1 MNYDLLAEIREA
13 LASGDEGL
21 LCERLSAVLPADLA
35 DAIKR
40 LGEEDRGAILRVLAD
55 DAAGALLQEM
65 GKRDAAAMVRL
76 LPPERARRILGDM
89 AADEAADLLRDLPDE
104 AADALLAGMNA
115 EDAEEVRE
123 LLEYPENTAGG
134 RMATDFMPV
143 SPAKRVSEVIEDL
156 RAHPP
161 APEMAY
167 YLYVCDE
174 AGRLAGVVSLRDL
187 IAAAP
192 DTRIAEIM
200 TRDVIRV
207 AVDADQREA
216 AELVARYDLLALPV
230 VDAQERMLGVIT
242 ADAVLEVLEET
253 ATEEILHVSSGAEEQ
268 RDRPLSPLQVRL
280 RRATAAVAAGLAG
293 AAILAAYRQTFQV
306 SLDYLLFIPLVLV
319 VSEVVTGQVMASI
332 RGAIRHDP
340 SLARLGKAIGRELL
354 STALVVAAAGALI
367 AWLLGD
373 WQQLQPTGTVLG
385 AAVFLVGIAAGI
397 VGGGLPILSFL
408 LRHDPSAVSG
418 SVTAAV
424 ANTLSLAT
432 YLWVVVAI
440 G

>member
-1 MNYDLLAEIREA
+1 MNSDVLAEIREA

-35 DAIKR
+35 DVVKR
-40 LGEEDRGAILRVLAD
+40 LGEEDRGAILRTLAD
-55 DAAGALLQEM
+55 DAAGALLLEL
-65 GKRDAAAMVRL
+65 GERDAVAMVRL
-76 LPPERARRILGDM
+76 LHPERARRILGDM
-89 AADEAADLLRDLPDE
+89 APDEAADLLRDLPDE
-104 AADALLAGMNA
+104 AADALLAGMDA

-134 RMATDFMPV
+134 RMATEFMPV
-143 SPAKRVSEVIEDL
+143 SPEKRVSEVIEDL

-161 APEMAY
+161 APEVAY
-167 YLYVCDE
+167 YLYACDE

-187 IAAAP
+187 IVAAP
-192 DTRIAEIM
+192 EARIAEIM

-207 AVDADQREA
+207 GVDADQREA
-216 AELVARYDLLALPV
+216 AELVARYSLLALPV

-242 ADAVLEVLEET
+242 AGAVLEVLEEE

-268 RDRPLSPLQVRL
+268 RSAQVRPQVRL
-280 RRATAAVAAGLAG
+280 RRATIAMGAGLVAAAM
-293 AAILAAYRQTFQV
+293 LAAYRQTFQV
-306 SLDYLLFIPLVLV
+306 RIDYLLFIPLVLV

-332 RGAIRHDP
+332 RGAIRRDP
-340 SLARLGKAIGRELL
+340 APASLGRAVGREIL
-354 STALVVAAAGALI
+354 STALVAAAAGGLL

-385 AAVFLVGIAAGI
+385 AAVFLVGVAAGV
-397 VGGGLPILSFL
+397 VGGGLPILSL
-408 LRHDPSAVSG
+408 ALRHDPSAVSG

-432 YLWVVVAI
+432 YLWVVVTI